1 MMAKRGRS
9 KAINKITCMNDLKKN
24 FEKVNQTRS
33 AEQSIKTKK
42 GHTKDSKENHE
53 I

>member
-1 MMAKRGRS
+1 
-9 KAINKITCMNDLKKN
+9 MNDPQKN
-24 FEKVNQTRS
+24 FEKIDQTKS

-53 I
+53 R